1 MDDFDM
7 EHAADSNDCV
17 MAELPYSIEESPLL
31 GRHLVAQRNLDRG
44 ELILCEKPI
53 GKIWIRVL
61 DVFKIR
67 ERRRIT
73 NLIEADVIN
82 KYERKIKHVD
92 WFTPVTCDFSKANQS
107 ALFQST

>member
-1 MDDFDM
+1 MTLHKVRKLNWFKSYGHAVHEVNVRAVRMDDFDM

-53 GKIWIRVL
+53 GKI
-61 DVFKIR
+61 
-67 ERRRIT
+67 
-73 NLIEADVIN
+73 
-82 KYERKIKHVD
+82 
-92 WFTPVTCDFSKANQS
+92 
-107 ALFQST
+107 

>member
-53 GKIWIRVL
+53 GKI
-61 DVFKIR
+61 
-67 ERRRIT
+67 
-73 NLIEADVIN
+73 
-82 KYERKIKHVD
+82 
-92 WFTPVTCDFSKANQS
+92 
-107 ALFQST
+107 